1 MIYLNSKAQLWIN
14 HLAYVAI
21 KGHELQQKIQKVKE
35 IQKVGQWEGKI
46 KDIIKGLDCLQKQK
60 EWYKF

>member
-21 KGHELQQKIQKVKE
+21 KGHELQQNIQKVKE
-35 IQKVGQWEGKI
+35 IQKVGQWESKMAKTI
-46 KDIIKGLDCLQKQK
+46 ENNHRKGWKN
-60 EWYKF
+60 